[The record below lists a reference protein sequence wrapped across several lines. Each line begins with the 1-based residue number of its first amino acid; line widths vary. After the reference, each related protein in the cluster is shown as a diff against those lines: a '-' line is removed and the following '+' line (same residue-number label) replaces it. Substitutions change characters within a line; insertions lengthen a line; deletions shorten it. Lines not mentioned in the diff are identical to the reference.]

1 MICHLSGM
9 FTSRRTHT
17 MTTTAG
23 ILIIGNEILSGK
35 VQDANSPYLC
45 RELRALGVEIKRIS
59 VIPDDVDVIAKEAA
73 TFSSAYDIV
82 ITTGGVGPTHDD
94 VTIEGIAKG
103 LGRHVI
109 SHPDLER
116 VLRTLYGGK
125 VNRAHLRMAQ
135 VPEGAELFGQPDLVF
150 PVVVLKNIYIFP
162 GVPEILRQKFDG
174 IKERFR
180 DAPFYLKKV
189 FVTAGEGSIAEH
201 LNAVMREYPA
211 LLLGSYPELNNPEH
225 RVTLTL
231 ESKDPA
237 YLDKALSRLVNLLPA
252 TSIARVE

>member
-1 MICHLSGM
+1 MICHLSGR
-9 FTSRRTHT
+9 FTNRPTRT
-17 MTTTAG
+17 MATTAG

-35 VQDANSPYLC
+35 IRDANSSYLC

-59 VIPDDVDVIAKEAA
+59 VIPDDVDIIAEEAA
-73 TFSSAYDIV
+73 TFSTAYDIV

-103 LGRHVI
+103 LGRRVI

-116 VLRTLYGGK
+116 VLRQLYGGK

-135 VPEGAELFGQPDLVF
+135 VPEGAELLGQPDLVF
-150 PVVVLKNIYIFP
+150 PVVILKNIYIFP

-180 DAPFYLKKV
+180 DAPFFLRKV
-189 FVTAGEGSIAEH
+189 FVTAGEGSIAEL

-211 LLLGSYPELNNPEH
+211 LLLGSYPELNNPQY

-237 YLDKALSRLVNLLPA
+237 YLDKALTRLMDLLPA
-252 TSIARVE
+252 STIAKVE

>member
-1 MICHLSGM
+1 MA
-9 FTSRRTHT
+9 
-17 MTTTAG
+17 TTTG

-59 VIPDDVDVIAKEAA
+59 VIPDDVDVIAEEAA

-103 LGRHVI
+103 LGRRVI

-116 VLRTLYGGK
+116 VLQKLYGER
-125 VNRAHLRMAQ
+125 VTSAHLRMAQ
-135 VPEGAELFGQPDLVF
+135 VPDGAELFGQPDLVF
-150 PVVVLKNIYIFP
+150 PVVILKNIYIFP
-162 GVPEILRQKFDG
+162 GVPEILRQKFEG

-180 DAPFYLKKV
+180 DTPFFLKEV
-189 FVTAGEGSIAEH
+189 FVTTGESSIAEH
-201 LNAVMREYPA
+201 LNALLREYPA
-211 LLLGSYPELNNPEH
+211 LILGSYPELNNPEY
-225 RVTLTL
+225 RVKLTL

-237 YLDKALSRLVNLLPA
+237 YLDKALSRIMNLLPPSA
-252 TSIARVE
+252 VAKVK